1 MYNLRP
7 TLPNTS
13 GSGSS
18 GSSVTGTIRD
28 EVKKAVADSNQPV
41 SASANY
47 NQGKD
52 PAENLG
58 TGELTPTP
66 IYESYEVAGDSNW
79 YKTGDDHRV
88 SYQDPDDPNVVKTY
102 SENYGWHITK
112 KDAPGWAYFT
122 GVGENEQAIGWASL
136 EDNGSFKVHSTQQT
150 LEVQESTPND
160 PQVPGGGTDTTD
172 TTDSGDGGLSDAE
185 LSRQDYKK
193 ATEESMETLKGD
205 ITSLESASKNLDIV
219 NNPDDYD
226 RYLRIDATLKKKRKE
241 LLLAQQLVGDID
253 TKKFQ
258 RDADGDIIKDEQ
270 GNPIEED
277 KWDIQDLALMVG
289 LMGTGATFADSIFSL
304 FDNDE
309 TEPINAKDEIIKAT
323 EATTDP
329 VAMDMILDASYR
341 DMPRVTDLEQLTSY
355 RNTFGSLSGDY
366 FNTEYGPELESKY
379 QEWVQDNPYGNRDQF
394 LVDWSETNPTNPLAI
409 SIKQQLSQLGQMDR
423 SGKILAEMDS
433 GLIRDGMTRAKNFY
447 KPTEI
452 GGMGFRPGDF
462 RTNEQAQLVNKTMGL
477 ANDSGLNQVKQNIGS
492 RINTGGRMGADEV
505 RDITASSLT
514 SVDSS
519 LANQAYLR
527 NGGLS
532 RAVLNNSTAQR
543 NRLREDEASMLGVV
557 QAQQSFMPTANSIVA
572 SNTINPVTAFG
583 MPGSQS
589 DLAGQIFNNTP
600 TGQNYDPTSAFM
612 SSIIGANANIA
623 QANSMNPSALTE
635 FGNTMSAT
643 GEFINAVGDYNNR
656 NKTISDYISS

>member
-1 MYNLRP
+1 MYNIRP
-7 TLPNTS
+7 SLPNTS

-28 EVKKAVADSNQPV
+28 EVKKAVADSNKPV
-41 SASANY
+41 SASTNY
-47 NQGKD
+47 DQGKD

-58 TGELTPTP
+58 TGEPTPTP
-66 IYESYEVAGDSNW
+66 IYESYEVAGDNNW
-79 YKTGDDHRV
+79 YKSGDDYRI
-88 SYQDPDDPNVVKTY
+88 SYQDPDDPNAVKTY
-102 SENYGWHITK
+102 SEKYGWHITK
-112 KDAPGWAYFT
+112 KDAPEWAYFT
-122 GVGENEQAIGWASL
+122 GVGENGQAIGWASL
-136 EDNGSFKVHSTQQT
+136 EDNGSFKVHSTQQI
-150 LEVQESTPND
+150 LEAQVSTTNG

-172 TTDSGDGGLSDAE
+172 NTDSGDGGLSEEE

-193 ATEESMETLKGD
+193 ATEESMETLKSD
-205 ITSLESASKNLDIV
+205 IASLESASKSLDIV

-226 RYLRIDATLKKKRKE
+226 RYLRIDSTLKLKRKE

-277 KWDIQDLALMVG
+277 KWDINDLALLVG
-289 LMGTGATFADSIFSL
+289 LMGAGATFADSIFSL

-329 VAMDMILDASYR
+329 VVMDKILDASYR

-379 QEWVQDNPYGNRDQF
+379 QEWVKDNPYGNRDQF
-394 LVDWSETNPTNPLAI
+394 LVDWSDTNPTNPLAI
-409 SIKQQLSQLGQMDR
+409 SIRQQLSQLGQMDR
-423 SGKILAEMDS
+423 SGKILAEMDA

-447 KPTEI
+447 KPTEM

-462 RTNEQAQLVNKTMGL
+462 RTNEQAQLVRKTMGL

-492 RINTGGRMGADEV
+492 RINTGGRLGADEV

-557 QAQQSFMPTANSIVA
+557 QAQQSFMPTANAIVA

-589 DLAGQIFNNTP
+589 ELAGQIFNNTP

-623 QANSMNPSALTE
+623 QANSLNPSTLSE
-635 FGNTMSAT
+635 FGNTISAT
-643 GEFINAVGDYNNR
+643 GDFINAVGDYNNR
-656 NKTISDYISS
+656 DKSISDYISS